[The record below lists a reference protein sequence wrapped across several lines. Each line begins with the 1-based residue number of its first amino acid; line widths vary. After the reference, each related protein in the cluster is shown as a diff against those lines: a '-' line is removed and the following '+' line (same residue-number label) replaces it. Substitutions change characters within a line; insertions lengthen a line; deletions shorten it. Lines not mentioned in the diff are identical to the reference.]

1 MSNPVLKRFMNFADG
16 LKFTRLFILTCVL
29 FVLNL
34 FIPDFIPFLDEILL
48 GLFAIIL
55 AKLKKQKQ
63 IEDQGNVIEG
73 EVINKESKN
82 S

>member
-1 MSNPVLKRFMNFADG
+1 MLNPILKRFIDFADG
-16 LKFTRLFILTCVL
+16 LKFNRLFILTCVL

-55 AKLKKQKQ
+55 AKIKKQKQ
-63 IEDQGNVIEG
+63 IEDKGVVIEG
-73 EVINKESKN
+73 EVINKN
-82 S
+82 TGNN